1 MRDFDIKSSHLTRK
15 SKVGHI
21 VICYSKAFMLLSGFE
36 RGLLGV
42 KESWF
47 E

>member
-21 VICYSKAFMLLSGFE
+21 ARCYSKALVSLSGFE
-36 RGLLGV
+36 IGLFGV
-42 KESWF
+42 NESL

>member
-1 MRDFDIKSSHLTRK
+1 MRDFDIKSSHLTRE

-21 VICYSKAFMLLSGFE
+21 VRCYSKALVLVSGFE
-36 RGLLGV
+36 IGLFGV
-42 KESWF
+42 NESL